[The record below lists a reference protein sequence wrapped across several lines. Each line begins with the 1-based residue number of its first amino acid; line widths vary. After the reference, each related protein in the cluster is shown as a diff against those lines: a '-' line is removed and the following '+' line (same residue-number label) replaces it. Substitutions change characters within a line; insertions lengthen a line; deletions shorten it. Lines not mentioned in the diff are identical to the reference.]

1 MSSEP
6 YNGRVVRNIRN
17 FFICLNYD
25 LFEISNNMQHVDRYS
40 NFNEFEYYVMALE
53 DRRFLK
59 HGGYDLKSLF
69 REVGKCIMMKKHG
82 GASTIDMQMVR
93 TLTNF
98 RDLTLY
104 RKIYEIILS
113 VLINYKFS
121 KKQIIRCYL
130 SNAFFGSGLYGFE
143 ITSIKFFGKE
153 FPELNADEQA
163 FLAAMLLRPKPLKPT
178 RKWADLVHSRA
189 SYAQKMRVFVK
200 DGDD

>member
-6 YNGRVVRNIRN
+6 YNGKVVRNIKN

-25 LFEISNNMQHVDRYS
+25 LFKISNNMNNIDGYS
-40 NFNEFEYYVMALE
+40 SFNEFEYYVMALE

-69 REVGKCIMMKKHG
+69 REALKLIMMKKHG

-93 TLTNF
+93 TMTNF

-113 VLINYKFS
+113 VLVNYKFT

-130 SNAFFGSGLYGFE
+130 SNAFFGSGLYGAE
-143 ITSIKFFGKE
+143 ITAIKFFGKE
-153 FPELNADEQA
+153 FTELNVDEQA

-178 RKWADLVHSRA
+178 DKWTGLVYARA

-200 DGDD
+200 DSDD